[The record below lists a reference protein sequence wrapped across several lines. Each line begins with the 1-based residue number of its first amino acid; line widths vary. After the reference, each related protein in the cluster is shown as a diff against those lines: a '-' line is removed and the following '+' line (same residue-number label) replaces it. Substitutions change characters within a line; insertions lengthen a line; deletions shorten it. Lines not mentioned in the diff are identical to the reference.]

1 MNRPEST
8 HLGSDRARFRVLI
21 VEDHPMAAKVIGVAC
36 EHRESLEV
44 VGVAAD
50 GLRALELV
58 ADLHPDVVVLDL
70 GLPVM
75 DGFEVIRA
83 LREEGST
90 VRIIVLTGQV
100 GGRAVFESIR
110 LGADGFAEKTGSI
123 DEIAAAIEAVAGGTR
138 VFSIEHRRQA
148 GAQLGELVRSSREAI
163 RISAALTARER
174 QVLAL
179 LADGLSSRQMASRLS
194 ISQRTV
200 ESHIGNLY
208 QKMGVRTRMH
218 AVREAARLKLLDLG
232 ASSDSQGRASPVR

>member
-1 MNRPEST
+1 MV
-8 HLGSDRARFRVLI
+8 AR
-21 VEDHPMAAKVIGVAC
+21 VIRLAC
-36 EHRESLEV
+36 DQRESLEV
-44 VGVAAD
+44 VGVATN
-50 GLRALELV
+50 GLQGLELV
-58 ADLHPDVVVLDL
+58 RDLSPDVMVLDL

-75 DGFEVIRA
+75 DGFEVIRT

-123 DEIAAAIEAVAGGTR
+123 EEIAAAVEAVAGGTQ

-148 GAQLGELVRSSREAI
+148 GAQLGELVRASREAT
-163 RISAALTARER
+163 RISSALTARER

-179 LADGLSSRQMASRLS
+179 IADGLSSRQMAGRLG

-208 QKMGVRTRMH
+208 QKLGVRTRMH

-232 ASSDSQGRASPVR
+232 ASSEPHGRVSPVG